1 MHHVTLRR
9 PLGDTLEHILRK
21 VSTHTPATLAGKIV
35 QGGRTSD
42 SSALNSPL
50 DKADFVTISP

>member
-1 MHHVTLRR
+1 MHLLTLRR

-21 VSTHTPATLAGKIV
+21 VITYTPAILKGKVV

-50 DKADFVTISP
+50 DKADFVMISP